1 VAHHEDERTTMHEV
15 LDMLTEQGLDG
26 MAEAMATLLNEAMKV
41 ERSTALRAKPGE
53 RCSDRLGYANGFKP
67 KRLSSRA
74 GLLDLQ
80 IPQVRPL
87 PGGDPIEFY
96 PKSLE
101 RGMRSERA
109 LKLAI
114 AEMYL
119 NGVSTRRVVEITEQL
134 CGLEVTSSQ
143 VSRATAELDDQL
155 ETWRSRPLGETPYV
169 VLDARYEKV
178 RHGGSVVDCAVLLA
192 VGVRSDGKRTVLG
205 ASVSL
210 SEAEVHWREFLEEL
224 QERGLYGVQCITS
237 DDHKGIRAAVTARF
251 PGTPWQRCQFHLQ
264 QNAQAYVPRQE
275 MKRTVANEIRGIF
288 NAIDRRDAEERLART
303 IEKYRKSAPK
313 LAAWME
319 RAIPEG
325 LTVFE
330 LPEAHRRRIRTTN
343 VLERLNREIKRRT
356 RVATLFPNEASL
368 LRLVSAMVAEISDE
382 WELGRAYL
390 VMESEPRDATS

>member
-1 VAHHEDERTTMHEV
+1 VAHHEDERTTMHGV
-15 LDMLTEQGLDG
+15 LDMLVEQGLEG
-26 MAEAMATLLNEAMKV
+26 MAEAMATMLNEAMRI
-41 ERSTALRAKPGE
+41 ERSTALRAEPGE
-53 RCSDRLGYANGFKP
+53 RSSERVGYANGFKP

-74 GLLDLQ
+74 GLLDLK
-80 IPQVRPL
+80 IPQVRPM
-87 PGGDPIEFY
+87 PGGESLEFY

-143 VSRATAELDDQL
+143 VSRATAELDEQL

-210 SEAEVHWREFLEEL
+210 SEAEMHWREFLEGL
-224 QERGLYGVQCITS
+224 QDRGLYGVRCITT
-237 DDHKGIRAAVTARF
+237 DDHKGIKAALAARF

-264 QNAQAYVPRQE
+264 QNAQAYVPKQE
-275 MKRTVANEIRGIF
+275 MKRTVANEIRGIY
-288 NAIDRRDAEERLART
+288 NAIDRRDADERLSRL

-330 LPEAHRRRIRTTN
+330 LPEPHRRRLRTTN

-368 LRLVSAMVAEISDE
+368 LRLVTAMVAEVSDE

-390 VMESEPRDATS
+390 VMGSE